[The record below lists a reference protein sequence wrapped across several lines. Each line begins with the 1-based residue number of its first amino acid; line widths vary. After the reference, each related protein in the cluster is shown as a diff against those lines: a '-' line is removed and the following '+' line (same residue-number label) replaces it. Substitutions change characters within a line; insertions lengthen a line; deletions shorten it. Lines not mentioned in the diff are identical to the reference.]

1 MKLLT
6 LHLGYLIT
14 FHLKGKASLKK
25 EQIQELLE
33 VTKKTKSEFDAAF
46 SLASELAWIETAG
59 SGYSASKNGT
69 RALSFGHWR
78 LLEPTKKEA
87 AVLKSHGIEGFLLDK
102 TAYKKRPKV
111 VDLFAG
117 VGGLSLGFE
126 SAGFEIVAA
135 MDNDTQACEAHK
147 KNFPM
152 TKVIQDDI
160 AKFSKNP
167 KAYLES
173 IGIADDIDGI
183 IGGPP
188 CQGFSYMG
196 ERVVDDDRNFLT
208 TRFTEIVNGLKP
220 KFFMMENVAG
230 LKNIGIRPPLD
241 KYLVDLGKP
250 IGAFAGELVTALPDV
265 SKTYAKRGPQFKK
278 RLIST
283 CVTDFKNLAFEEVTG
298 IYDAKT
304 SLKFIKKAPKL
315 FKDALLSACKSESP
329 ELASDDAWTKEAL
342 LAITDKVQAIHLIAL
357 GVFCEFRKNAAASNW
372 NEFLSEL
379 VELTGTTELA
389 LALHGV
395 VDGYWR
401 QPIAKKFQGESIG
414 PVLAGIIDR
423 VKGGYEI
430 YGPQVLN
437 SYKYGAP
444 QSRQRLFLIGIR
456 RDLSRKFSFPE
467 AIYGLPD
474 KRESHGLPAAPT
486 CEDALN
492 DLPDI
497 DTFSQLVDTDRFSA
511 NHLLEP
517 DNEYAKVMRLHSLSV
532 DDWSLPRITWNPLIV
547 DCCTRTIHSDEVV
560 SRLKETSQGLQ
571 DKKSGKTRLK
581 RNGVSHTLR
590 AGTKEEKGSHT
601 AVRPVHYE
609 HHRVVSVREGARLM
623 GFPDWMTF
631 HPTKWHGFRLVGNAV
646 PSQLGQSVARSIKKT
661 LKAD

>member
-1 MKLLT
+1 MKLIT

-14 FHLKGKASLKK
+14 YHLSTNAGLKK
-25 EQIQELLE
+25 KQLQEFLE
-33 VTKKTKSEFDAAF
+33 VTKKTLNEFDAALN
-46 SLASELAWIETAG
+46 LATELKWIEPHG
-59 SGYSASKNGT
+59 DGYSVSKNGT

-78 LLEPTKKEA
+78 LLELTPKEA
-87 AVLKSHGIEGFLLDK
+87 SVLKSCGIVDFLLDK
-102 TAYKKRPKV
+102 KSYKSRPKV

-135 MDNDTQACEAHK
+135 MDNDTHACEAHT

-160 AKFSKNP
+160 TKFAKNP
-167 KAYLES
+167 KVYLEKL
-173 IGIADDIDGI
+173 GITDDIDGI

-230 LKNIGIRPPLD
+230 LKNIGIRPHLD

-250 IGAFAGELVTALPDV
+250 IGAFAGELVTALPEV

-283 CVTDFKNLAFEEVTG
+283 AVSNFKNSSSKALTENFEASTC
-298 IYDAKT
+298 
-304 SLKFIKKAPKL
+304 LQFIKKAPKL
-315 FKDALLSACKSESP
+315 FKEALLSACEVECP
-329 ELASDDAWTKEAL
+329 DLAGDAAWIKA
-342 LAITDKVQAIHLIAL
+342 AQSAMADKLQAINLIAL
-357 GVFCEFRKNAAASNW
+357 GVFCEFRKNAALSNW
-372 NEFLSEL
+372 DEFLGSIVDL
-379 VELTGTTELA
+379 AGKTELA

-395 VDGYWR
+395 VDGYQR
-401 QPIAKKFQGESIG
+401 QPIAKKFQGELIG

-423 VKGGYEI
+423 VKGSYDI

-437 SYKYGAP
+437 AYKYGAP

-456 RDLSRKFSFPE
+456 KDVSKKFSFPE
-467 AIYGLPD
+467 AVYELPD
-474 KRESHGLPAAPT
+474 KADASTLPSAPT
-486 CEDALN
+486 CEDALS

-497 DTFSQLVDTDRFSA
+497 DSFPHLVETDRFSSD
-511 NHLLEP
+511 HLFEP
-517 DNEYAKVMRLHSLSV
+517 DNEYARYMRLHSISKN
-532 DDWSLPRITWNPLIV
+532 DWSLPRITWNPLIV
-547 DCCTRTIHSDEVV
+547 DCCTRTMHSEEVV
-560 SRLKETSQGLQ
+560 GRLKETSQGIQ

-581 RNGVSHTLR
+581 RTGVSHTLR

-646 PSQLGQSVARSIKKT
+646 PSQLGRSVAQSIKKT
-661 LKAD
+661 LIED